1 MLAKLA
7 LRIASMALCLGL
19 AAGPSP
25 VSAQAVQLTGR
36 VVDAKTQQP
45 VPHAQVGIANNRLGT
60 STNDDGRFVL
70 PIPPAHAHDRLT
82 VALLG
87 YRTYSQPL
95 PARLPAELRIALE
108 PAPTTLGEVQVSGSV
123 LGIVR
128 EAVARIPQN
137 YPVRPFQLTGFY
149 RESEDEA
156 DSTRY
161 HYLAEAV
168 LSVFKPSY
176 NEPSTKGQIV
186 IQQSRKVDL
195 RPKTALFRILLM
207 GGPFMPLNDDFVH
220 HRHEFINEADF
231 KNYDYKLVD
240 LTTYDGQPVYVI
252 AFGPKAH
259 TTRANYEGRLYID
272 QQRYAFLAAE
282 WQRTPAGLRRADEP
296 SFSYKQANKR
306 VEYQVY
312 DGKYYL
318 KRLWSHFEGKPTMSR
333 DSLRYLK
340 EFLTTAIDTT
350 QVHKPSYVER
360 AQVRDIFRK
369 DTLAYDS
376 AFWRNYA
383 TLLPPAQLRQ
393 ALREQERQR
402 VAERLFAKQPAKASD
417 RALSLLRAGLSRLR
431 FAAAVGGAMGVE
443 AGAADVSLLF
453 APPGSDF
460 RVQAQGAAPRRQWV
474 GYSSFFQSQSTIQVD
489 LTPSLSVYCLGR
501 RLMGE
506 LSGTGRE
513 FGATYAHNFTPRHRP
528 IRGRVGV
535 AYTRQRI
542 GYELGTFANPDR
554 GLRVAG
560 TKLNA
565 DRVSVAVQD
574 FTDAWQPRLGV
585 GVELSHR
592 LEAVADLGYL
602 MPWHTRR
609 ELHLAEESGFFL
621 FRNDTDLAL
630 PAAGATVQTTGPAP
644 RWSPSGPLLTV
655 ALFFRLF

>member
-1 MLAKLA
+1 MLI
-7 LRIASMALCLGL
+7 LRITFLTLGL
-19 AAGPSP
+19 WLVVGTLS
-25 VSAQAVQLTGR
+25 VSAQTTSQLTGR

-45 VPHAQVGIANNRLGT
+45 VPHAQIGVAGNRIGT

-70 PIPPAHAHDRLT
+70 PIPPAHIHDRLT

-95 PARLPAELRIALE
+95 PARLPAEVRIELE
-108 PAPTTLGEVQVSGSV
+108 PAPTALGEVQVSGSV

-156 DSTRY
+156 DTAKY
-161 HYLAEAV
+161 HYLAEGV
-168 LSVFKPSY
+168 LTVFKPPY
-176 NEPSTKGQIV
+176 TQPKTKGSIV
-186 IQQSRKVDL
+186 INQSRNIDL
-195 RPKTALFRILLM
+195 RPKTTLFKMRLL
-207 GGPFMPLNDDFVH
+207 GGPFMPLGGDFVH
-220 HRHEFINEADF
+220 NRYEFINEADF

-259 TTRANYEGRLYID
+259 NTRANYEGRLYID

-282 WQRTPAGLRRADEP
+282 WHATPAGLRRADEP
-296 SFSYKQANKR
+296 SFTFEKAGKR
-306 VEYQVY
+306 VEYQLY
-312 DGKYYL
+312 DGRYYL
-318 KRLWSHFEGKPTMSR
+318 KSLWTRFNGKPTMSR

-340 EFLTTAIDTT
+340 EFLTTAIDTA
-350 QVHKPSYVER
+350 QVPKPGYTER
-360 AQVRDIFRK
+360 AQVRDVFRK
-369 DTLAYDS
+369 DTVAYDS
-376 AFWRNYA
+376 AFWRDYA
-383 TLLPPAQLRQ
+383 TLLPPTRLRQ

-402 VAERLFAKQPAKASD
+402 QAERLFAPQPATASAQ
-417 RALSLLRAGLSRLR
+417 ALSLLRVVLGRLR
-431 FAAAVGGAMGVE
+431 FASLGGVVGVQARE
-443 AGAADVSLLF
+443 ADVSLLF
-453 APPGSDF
+453 APPGSGF
-460 RVQAQGAAPRRQWV
+460 QARAQARTPEQRWV
-474 GYSSFFQSQSTIQVD
+474 GYSNFFQSQSTIQAD
-489 LTPSLSVYCLGR
+489 LTPNLSVYYLAR
-501 RLMGE
+501 RLMGNFRG
-506 LSGTGRE
+506 SGNE

-542 GYELGTFANPDR
+542 GYDLGTFANPDR
-554 GLRVAG
+554 GLRVTG
-560 TKLNA
+560 TTFKA
-565 DRVSVAVQD
+565 DRVSVAYQE

-585 GVELSHR
+585 GVELSRR

-602 MPWHTRR
+602 IPWHSRR

-621 FRNDTDLAL
+621 FRNDANLAL
-630 PAAGATVQTTGPAP
+630 PAAGATVQATGPAP

-655 ALFFRLF
+655 ALFFRLL